1 MKIVWS
7 LNKSDAKDDYGFDTN
22 FLKLHVDSLVCPIM
36 QLVNL
41 SNSYS
46 VVPTNWKVSVVVPI
60 LKSGS
65 KSEINNCRPISIF
78 PVVSKIKEKWVAKQ
92 LVEHLNNGYTALHP
106 MQFGFRSHHSTES
119 AIRMF
124 VEKTK
129 CLLDRNSCVGAVSL
143 DLKRDFD
150 TVDHRVLSIKKMCA

>member
-22 FLKLHVDSLVCPIM
+22 FLKLHIDSLVCPIM

-46 VVPTNWKVSVVVPI
+46 VVPTNWKVSTVIPI

-65 KSEINNCRPISIF
+65 KSEID
-78 PVVSKIKEKWVAKQ
+78 Q
-92 LVEHLNNGYTALHP
+92 
-106 MQFGFRSHHSTES
+106 
-119 AIRMF
+119 
-124 VEKTK
+124 
-129 CLLDRNSCVGAVSL
+129 
-143 DLKRDFD
+143 
-150 TVDHRVLSIKKMCA
+150 